1 MVSYILAWLWTNNE
15 VKSEHELIFL
25 PPAPMVFFNT
35 GMHHY
40 VQYAVLRI
48 EAHAF

>member
-1 MVSYILAWLWTNNE
+1 
-15 VKSEHELIFL
+15 
-25 PPAPMVFFNT
+25 MVFFNT